1 MGCPFKSSM
10 VIAISL
16 AASAA
21 AGIAM
26 AQSGLMIERFGLG
39 LKARM
44 DLSASLPGPAFGG
57 EAAQVWQATH
67 SSEFA
72 LIGGVRDAPRLG
84 LRAVESY
91 GGIAYAPPGA
101 WGSSFEAGFSQDTLD
116 SPRRY
121 SLGGQM
127 HTALSNGR
135 TFSVGLKYRAFDVES
150 GLRPGLWGE
159 TPAAQAYTL
168 APLRVPGSPFGPS
181 YQLQMSY
188 QHSGTSAF
196 GLALGREVETFT
208 PYLDA
213 SGAGRQL
220 TFTGQHWLTPSWAL
234 SYDVLSSDPAN
245 LLRFQDLGLRLGVRY
260 RF

>member
-1 MGCPFKSSM
+1 MSCLFKSSKA
-10 VIAISL
+10 IAIML
-16 AASAA
+16 AASTA
-21 AGIAM
+21 AGVVN
-26 AQSGLMIERFGLG
+26 AQSGLTPERFGLG
-39 LKARM
+39 LKARS
-44 DLSASLPGPAFGG
+44 DAPSLHNPAFGS
-57 EAAQVWQATH
+57 EAAQVWQATR

-72 LIGGVRDAPRLG
+72 LIGGMRDAPRLG

-91 GGIAYAPPGA
+91 GGIAYAPPGG
-101 WGSSFEAGFSQDTLD
+101 WGTSFEAGFARETLD
-116 SPRRY
+116 TPRRY

-135 TFSVGLKYRAFDVES
+135 TFSVGLKYRAFDVDS
-150 GLRPGLWGE
+150 GLRPALSGE
-159 TPAAQAYTL
+159 TPAAHAYTL
-168 APLRVPGSPFGPS
+168 APLRVPGAAFGPS

-188 QHSGTSAF
+188 QHSSTSAF

-213 SGAGRQL
+213 SSAGRQL
-220 TFTGQHWLTPSWAL
+220 TFTGQHLLTPSWAL

-245 LLRFQDLGLRLGVRY
+245 PLRFQGLGLRLGMRY